1 MVLTILVT
9 VGLAASPKEVLE
21 KYECARC
28 HEVEALAAP
37 PAEKQCAGCH
47 VDLAHAALDPAR
59 MAAGHAEY
67 GEAFDRFAARTAR
80 VYVDVPPLKSLKR
93 FRASWLTS
101 FLSTPTDLRPHLA
114 ESMPR
119 LPITTGDVATLVKG
133 LGLQPT
139 VVPTRPSKAVLA
151 EGAALFEVKGCTS
164 CHLFGNARFS
174 SQPAELFVFE
184 RPARPA
190 LARAPDLRHV
200 RDRFNRDVVVRT
212 ILDPTS
218 VNRGA
223 QMPKLEVTGSEAQ
236 KLADFL
242 IFSDLELLE
251 VPEVAAEVKPP
262 STTVRYEDVEARV
275 FRKVCWHC
283 HSNADAAGGD
293 GGPGNTG
300 GFGFKGVGL
309 SFATWEEVMNGAVGP
324 DGAYRSIFRR
334 GVTGEPVLIEVLK
347 QRVRENRRDFVKPG
361 QARRQQ
367 AGAAVE
373 QPLLGMP
380 LGLPAID
387 PEDLALVEAWIAA
400 GTPRP
405 QTPSGSA
412 AGPMGR

>member
-1 MVLTILVT
+1 VLKILVAL
-9 VGLAASPKEVLE
+9 GLAANPQRVLE
-21 KYECARC
+21 KYECSRC
-28 HEVEALAAP
+28 HEVEAVAAP

-47 VDLAHAALDPAR
+47 LEVAHAPLDPAR

-67 GEAFDRFAARTAR
+67 GAAFDRFTARTAR

-101 FLSTPTDLRPHLA
+101 FLSAPYDLRPHLA

-119 LPITTGDVATLVKG
+119 LPMTTDEVATLVKG

-139 VVPTRPSKAVLA
+139 VIARRPSKAVLA
-151 EGAALFEVKGCTS
+151 RGAVLFEAKGCTS
-164 CHLFGNARFS
+164 CHLFGNARFA

-184 RPARPA
+184 RPARSA

-200 RDRFNRDVVVRT
+200 RDRSNRDVVVKT
-212 ILDPTS
+212 LLDPSS
-218 VNRGA
+218 VNRGS
-223 QMPKLEVTGSEAQ
+223 QMPRLEVTVAEAET
-236 KLADFL
+236 LADFL
-242 IFSDLELLE
+242 IFTDVEIPH
-251 VPEVAAEVKPP
+251 VPQVAAEVKGPLGQ
-262 STTVRYEDVEARV
+262 VRYEDVEARV

-309 SFATWEEVMNGAVGP
+309 SFATWEEVMNGAQGP
-324 DGAYRSIFRR
+324 DGEYRSIFRR

-347 QRVRENRRDFVKPG
+347 QRVHENRRDFVKPG
-361 QARRQQ
+361 HARRQQ
-367 AGAAVE
+367 PGAAVE
-373 QPLLGMP
+373 QQVLGMP

-387 PEDLALVEAWIAA
+387 PEDLALVEAWVAA